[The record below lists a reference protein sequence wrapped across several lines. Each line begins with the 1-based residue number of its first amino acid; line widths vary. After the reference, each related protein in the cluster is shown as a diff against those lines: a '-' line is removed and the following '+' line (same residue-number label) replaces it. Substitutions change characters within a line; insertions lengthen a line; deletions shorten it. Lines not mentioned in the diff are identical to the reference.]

1 MKKIVLT
8 MLLVLAVVFGAS
20 AQEKKASNKINAKGT
35 QAQITFTE
43 MEHNYGN
50 VEKGGNGVC
59 EFVYKNT
66 GKAPLMLTNVRSSC
80 GCTIPSWSREP
91 LMPGKTASI
100 KVKYNT
106 NNVGPINKS
115 ITVESNAANGKV
127 ILKIKGQVANKS

>member
-1 MKKIVLT
+1 MKKVFLA
-8 MLLVLAVVFGAS
+8 LLLSVLAICTVN
-20 AQEKKASNKINAKGT
+20 AQEKNGAKVSGGS
-35 QAQITFTE
+35 QPEITFTE
-43 MEHNYGN
+43 LEHDYGT

-91 LMPGKTASI
+91 LMPGQTATI

-106 NNVGPINKS
+106 NNVGNINKT
-115 ITVESNAANGKV
+115 ITVESNAKNGRT
-127 ILKIKGQVANKS
+127 ILKIKGKVVNK